1 MMNADKLVEV
11 EYNHPE
17 RRTVVWSVG
26 LLRDGNRHILLIY
39 ETIGQDKLYSYT
51 IIPKGL
57 VNKTTSLRL
66 ADE

>member
-11 EYNHPE
+11 EFDHPE
-17 RRTVVWSVG
+17 RGTAVRSVG
-26 LLRDGNRHILLIY
+26 VLRDGTHHLLLIH